1 MYGEWLE
8 NAQGEDVVAGIRT
21 PKPINKSSKTA
32 QTRQSRTLEE
42 TWPNIYNQLI
52 KIKDKLEK
60 HYKDM
65 QDVEFTIEEGK
76 LWMLQTRKG
85 KRTGEAAIKIA
96 IEMNEKKLINQ
107 KEVIN
112 RIVSK
117 NLDEIMH
124 PKVDPELEKINSPI
138 ESGLPASPWR
148 SLWSNCVFCY

>member
-85 KRTGEAAIKIA
+85 KRTGEAAIKLQL
-96 IEMNEKKLINQ
+96 K
-107 KEVIN
+107 
-112 RIVSK
+112 
-117 NLDEIMH
+117 
-124 PKVDPELEKINSPI
+124 
-138 ESGLPASPWR
+138 
-148 SLWSNCVFCY
+148 